1 MCSNFVGGIWF
12 DNFDYETNCPSYRP
26 DSYFR
31 EKNNGREELSIKDD
45 LNKIISHVVLDSD
58 VYTDDDK
65 NILKIA
71 GNKRLL
77 VYHGILS
84 KKAKVKNDNNLV
96 KEHKKTN

>member
-58 VYTDDDK
+58 DYTDDDK